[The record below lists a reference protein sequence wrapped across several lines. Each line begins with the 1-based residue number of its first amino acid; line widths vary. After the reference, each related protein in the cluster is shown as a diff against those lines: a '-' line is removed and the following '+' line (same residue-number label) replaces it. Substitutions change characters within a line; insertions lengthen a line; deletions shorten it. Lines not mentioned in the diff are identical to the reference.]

1 MNTQTKNDKKYKYI
15 FFDLD
20 GTLTNSE
27 GGIKRCIN
35 VAMAGL
41 NRQPLSDEVLN
52 SMIGPPF
59 VVSMKTLGMDAQTIE
74 KAIKLYRAQYAI
86 DGWCDNK
93 LYDGITDMVSFLKFS
108 GYKLCLATSKPMHF
122 AVKIMDYFGLSQYFD
137 FIGASDTDNK
147 RGSKIEVI
155 EYVFENMK
163 ICNRDEVIMIGDRLY
178 DVEGA
183 KLARIDCGGV
193 LWGFGSRAELENAGA
208 DYIFETP
215 NDVKRFFS

>member
-59 VVSMKTLGMDAQTIE
+59 VVSMKTLGMDEQTIE

-137 FIGASDTDNK
+137 FIG
-147 RGSKIEVI
+147 
-155 EYVFENMK
+155 
-163 ICNRDEVIMIGDRLY
+163 
-178 DVEGA
+178 
-183 KLARIDCGGV
+183 
-193 LWGFGSRAELENAGA
+193 
-208 DYIFETP
+208 
-215 NDVKRFFS
+215 

>member
-59 VVSMKTLGMDAQTIE
+59 VVSMKTLGMDEQTIE
-74 KAIKLYRAQYAI
+74 KQ
-86 DGWCDNK
+86 
-93 LYDGITDMVSFLKFS
+93 
-108 GYKLCLATSKPMHF
+108 
-122 AVKIMDYFGLSQYFD
+122 
-137 FIGASDTDNK
+137 
-147 RGSKIEVI
+147 
-155 EYVFENMK
+155 
-163 ICNRDEVIMIGDRLY
+163 
-178 DVEGA
+178 
-183 KLARIDCGGV
+183 
-193 LWGFGSRAELENAGA
+193 
-208 DYIFETP
+208 
-215 NDVKRFFS
+215 